1 VRFEISAPPKT
12 IFTNWMTLS
21 PDGKTVGFTAR
32 AEDGQLNLWL
42 RPLDSLQARPLTTT
56 STNPVPFWSPD
67 SRFIGYHL
75 DGKLRKVDVSGGPSQ
90 ILCDVPGTFLG
101 GAWNSAGVIVFGT
114 TDGLARV
121 SAAGGAATKL
131 TAIDQARQETG
142 HAAPVFLPDG
152 KHFIYQRQSGSV
164 ENGGLYVGSLD
175 DSPEKQPTKAILP
188 TPANGFFVPA
198 QNGRPSL
205 LVFKRENALMAQPFN
220 PETFELSGD
229 PMPVANPVGAM
240 ASRLVNAGVSTNGM
254 LAYKVTGQAD
264 QRVLTWYD
272 RAGKVISAA
281 SAQAQWT
288 NPSLSPDGTRL
299 AASQTGVGNLDI
311 RLLDLQKGLVTR
323 FTFDPAEDDNPIW
336 SPDGSRIVFSSR
348 RSGKQSLY
356 WKVANGARDEEL
368 LLDTPEQ
375 KVPLDW
381 SRDGKYLLFSSV
393 DPKNREDIWY
403 LPMTPEKSG
412 EPAKPVRFLGT
423 QFREGNAKF
432 SPDGR
437 FVAYVSNES
446 GSNEVYVRTF
456 PDGNGRWQVSVG
468 GGGNPR
474 WRRDGKE
481 LFFGRGGLEVRSV
494 DVTPGATFQATA
506 PKVLFNVPFNGIDV
520 SADGKQFLLGTT
532 TQSAE
537 NDPIIVVLNAFH

>member
-1 VRFEISAPPKT
+1 
-12 IFTNWMTLS
+12 
-21 PDGKTVGFTAR
+21 
-32 AEDGQLNLWL
+32 
-42 RPLDSLQARPLTTT
+42 
-56 STNPVPFWSPD
+56 
-67 SRFIGYHL
+67 
-75 DGKLRKVDVSGGPSQ
+75 
-90 ILCDVPGTFLG
+90 
-101 GAWNSAGVIVFGT
+101 
-114 TDGLARV
+114 
-121 SAAGGAATKL
+121 
-131 TAIDQARQETG
+131 
-142 HAAPVFLPDG
+142 
-152 KHFIYQRQSGSV
+152 
-164 ENGGLYVGSLD
+164 
-175 DSPEKQPTKAILP
+175 
-188 TPANGFFVPA
+188 
-198 QNGRPSL
+198 
-205 LVFKRENALMAQPFN
+205 
-220 PETFELSGD
+220 
-229 PMPVANPVGAM
+229 
-240 ASRLVNAGVSTNGM
+240 
-254 LAYKVTGQAD
+254 
-264 QRVLTWYD
+264 
-272 RAGKVISAA
+272 
-281 SAQAQWT
+281 
-288 NPSLSPDGTRL
+288 
-299 AASQTGVGNLDI
+299 
-311 RLLDLQKGLVTR
+311 
-323 FTFDPAEDDNPIW
+323 
-336 SPDGSRIVFSSR
+336 
-348 RSGKQSLY
+348 
-356 WKVANGARDEEL
+356 